1 VHTLMMRLEKARPV
15 AGALRVFWL
24 GAGRGRGPAPNQKL
38 SGLLLVQDLPPD
50 PGEPDGGMGVAVLG
64 LVVLG
69 KPGFAT
75 WLGAHAIL

>member
-1 VHTLMMRLEKARPV
+1 MHTLMKRLEKAP
-15 AGALRVFWL
+15 AG
-24 GAGRGRGPAPNQKL
+24 GRGSPSVLAGSGEGERTCPNQKL
-38 SGLLLVQDLPPD
+38 SGLLLVQDLPAD
-50 PGEPDGGMGVAVLG
+50 PGKPDRGMGVAVLG